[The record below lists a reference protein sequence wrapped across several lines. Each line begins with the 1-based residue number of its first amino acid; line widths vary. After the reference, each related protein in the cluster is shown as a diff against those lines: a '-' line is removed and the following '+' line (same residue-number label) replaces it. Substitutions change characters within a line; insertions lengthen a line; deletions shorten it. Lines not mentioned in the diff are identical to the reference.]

1 MGRIGIHMYPNKS
14 KTGWVCAA
22 HKKWNFVLFFY
33 LRLFFLHMK
42 THIFRKYWGWG
53 GLCPGIGYKMFP
65 RKKIH
70 VFFFIFFTNCS
81 KKIRKVWYWK
91 SLKFCMHV
99 NVGYFKTLQ
108 RKNWS
113 RALLRI
119 QNASIYKKKTSVCT
133 LPGIL
138 LNGSIFIT
146 ICNESS

>member
-1 MGRIGIHMYPNKS
+1 MKFCP
-14 KTGWVCAA
+14 
-22 HKKWNFVLFFY
+22 FFY

-119 QNASIYKKKTSVCT
+119 QNASIFRKNMCLYSALNLVKWQYFQHNLQWKQ
-133 LPGIL
+133 L
-138 LNGSIFIT
+138 LR
-146 ICNESS
+146 